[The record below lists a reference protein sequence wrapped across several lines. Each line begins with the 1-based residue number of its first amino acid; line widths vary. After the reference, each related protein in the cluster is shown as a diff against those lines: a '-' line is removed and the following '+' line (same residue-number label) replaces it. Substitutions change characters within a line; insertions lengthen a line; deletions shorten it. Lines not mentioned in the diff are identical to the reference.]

1 MDGPLSYACAQ
12 ARDSPVFRL
21 PHGFARCSG
30 SEPLPVRRVCF
41 VSCVT
46 MIDAKEAAMAAVTNG
61 LRPCGCLAAGA
72 MVLLTGCGH
81 HESPPAPAP
90 PRVSVV
96 TVRSQ
101 PVPITTELPGRVTAY
116 RTADVRPQVT
126 GIILKRLFVEGSEV
140 RAGQQLYQIDPAP
153 YKAAYDSAVAAHV
166 SARALAQRDRS
177 LVETNLVSKQDYD
190 NAEAAYLQAQAAVE
204 TAHIN
209 LIYTKVL
216 SPITGRISRS
226 FVTEGA
232 LATANQATALANVQ
246 QLDPIY
252 VDVTQPS
259 TTLLRLRREAEAGL
273 LTQNEAGKTQVRVRL
288 EDGTDYRHPGTL
300 EFSEVTVD
308 QGTGSVTL
316 RALMPNQ
323 HRILLP
329 GMFVR
334 EEIDEGLRRDAVLAP
349 QQGISHNQKG
359 EPTALVVDRA
369 GTVTLRVLTTDRAVG
384 DQWLVASG
392 LAPGDRVIVE
402 GLQSAKP
409 GAKVVA
415 EEYKRT
421 ADESSPGGAAAAWA
435 SATARPTSE

>member
-1 MDGPLSYACAQ
+1 MP
-12 ARDSPVFRL
+12 
-21 PHGFARCSG
+21 
-30 SEPLPVRRVCF
+30 
-41 VSCVT
+41 
-46 MIDAKEAAMAAVTNG
+46 AVTASFRTRRYHSG
-61 LRPCGCLAAGA
+61 HLHPAGRLVAATA
-72 MVLLTGCGH
+72 VLLAGCH
-81 HESPPAPAP
+81 HRTPPPAPPP

-96 TVRSQ
+96 TLRAQ
-101 PVPITTELPGRVTAY
+101 AVPIVTELPGRVNAY
-116 RTADVRPQVT
+116 RTADVRPQVN

-140 RAGQQLYQIDPAP
+140 KAGQQLYQIDPAP
-153 YKAAYDSAVAAHV
+153 YKAAYDSAVAANA
-166 SARALAQRDRS
+166 STRALAQRDRS

-273 LTQNEAGKTQVRVRL
+273 LKQNEAGKTQVRVRL
-288 EDGTDYRHPGTL
+288 EDGTDYAHPGTL

-316 RALMPNQ
+316 RALMPNPE
-323 HRILLP
+323 RLLLP

-334 EEIDEGLRRDAVLAP
+334 EEIQEGVRQDAVLAP
-349 QQGISHNQKG
+349 QQGVSHDQKG
-359 EPTALVVDRA
+359 EPNALVVGPDDIVQLRTLGVDRA
-369 GTVTLRVLTTDRAVG
+369 IG
-384 DQWLVASG
+384 DQWVVSSG
-392 LAPGDRVIVE
+392 LKPGDRVIVE
-402 GLQSAKP
+402 GIQSAKP
-409 GAKVVA
+409 GSKVVA
-415 EEYKRT
+415 EEYQPVRQ
-421 ADESSPGGAAAAWA
+421 AG
-435 SATARPTSE
+435 ATAPIAAE

>member
-1 MDGPLSYACAQ
+1 
-12 ARDSPVFRL
+12 
-21 PHGFARCSG
+21 
-30 SEPLPVRRVCF
+30 
-41 VSCVT
+41 
-46 MIDAKEAAMAAVTNG
+46 MAAVTNG

-273 LTQNEAGKTQVRVRL
+273 LKQNEAGKTQVRVRL

-316 RALMPNQ
+316 RALMPNPE
-323 HRILLP
+323 RLLLP

-334 EEIDEGLRRDAVLAP
+334 EEIQEGVRQDAVLAP
-349 QQGISHNQKG
+349 QQGVSHDQKG
-359 EPTALVVDRA
+359 EPNALVVGPDDIVELRPLGVDRA
-369 GTVTLRVLTTDRAVG
+369 IG
-384 DQWLVASG
+384 DQWVVSSWLK
-392 LAPGDRVIVE
+392 PGDRVIVE
-402 GLQSAKP
+402 GMQSAKP
-409 GAKVVA
+409 GSKVVT
-415 EEYKRT
+415 EEYQPTKKTVRQ
-421 ADESSPGGAAAAWA
+421 AG
-435 SATARPTSE
+435 ATAPIAAE